1 MSGIKVHEDDYVEHI
16 RMTSTHDYHLFF
28 TNKGRVYKIKG
39 YKIPEG
45 SRQSK
50 GLPIV
55 NLLEFQKDEKL
66 ASFCHVKNFDTDSE
80 FLTFVTKKG
89 IIKRTPTNEYANIRT
104 NGINAINLRED
115 DELLSVGLTDGTKDI
130 ILGASKRNKAIR
142 FVENDAC

>member
-1 MSGIKVHEDDYVEHI
+1 MNVDHYKTQNRGGVGMSGIKVHEDDYVEHI
-16 RMTSTHDYHLFF
+16 LMTSTHDYHLFF

-66 ASFCHVKNFDTDSE
+66 ASFTNVKDFEAGDA
-80 FLTFVTKKG
+80 FLTFVTKKVSSNV
-89 IIKRTPTNEYANIRT
+89 RQ
-104 NGINAINLRED
+104 
-115 DELLSVGLTDGTKDI
+115 LTSMQTSEPMVLTRLICAKMM
-130 ILGASKRNKAIR
+130 N
-142 FVENDAC
+142 F

>member
-16 RMTSTHDYHLFF
+16 LMTSTHDYHLFF

-66 ASFCHVKNFDTDSE
+66 ASFTNVKDFEAGDA
-80 FLTFVTKKG
+80 FLTFVTKKVSSNV
-89 IIKRTPTNEYANIRT
+89 RQ
-104 NGINAINLRED
+104 
-115 DELLSVGLTDGTKDI
+115 LTSMQTSEPMVLTRLICAKMM
-130 ILGASKRNKAIR
+130 N
-142 FVENDAC
+142 F